1 MGIDSRMVRGDHRRM
16 DLSDLDTRARFALPD
31 LPDPIDYEQSGGVR
45 CEKVL
50 IIQGDPDTARSIE
63 VNLRGIGFPDVMVEG
78 DGDAGLERTR
88 REDFDLVLCGF
99 MMPGLLGDEVV
110 QRVRANARTRNLP
123 VIMLTAQAGIAHVCR
138 AMEAGADDY
147 MTKPFDPIELHA
159 HIRAVLRRRQPE
171 PAVPR

>member
-1 MGIDSRMVRGDHRRM
+1 M
-16 DLSDLDTRARFALPD
+16 DLADLDTRARFALPD
-31 LPDPIDYEQSGGVR
+31 LPDPIDYEQNGEVR
-45 CEKVL
+45 TEKVL

-63 VNLRGIGFPDVMVEG
+63 VNLRSIGFRDVMIEG

-147 MTKPFDPIELHA
+147 MTKPFDPIELLA
-159 HIRAVLRRRQPE
+159 HIRAVLRRRQRE